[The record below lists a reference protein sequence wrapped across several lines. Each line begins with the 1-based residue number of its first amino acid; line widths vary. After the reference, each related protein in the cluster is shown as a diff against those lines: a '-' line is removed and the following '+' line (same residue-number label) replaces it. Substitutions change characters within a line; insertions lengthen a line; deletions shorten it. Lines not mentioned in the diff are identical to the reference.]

1 MTQIIWLSFLL
12 CIVLAENGTISLLNL
27 DIDDITWDDCS
38 NGYFSTSFNI
48 LDNSNLESILGSSI
62 DVHKRDPEN
71 TGRELPGSSA
81 RNLEISISSDFSHF
95 DFTDLWKS
103 EHRSNEDSKI
113 ETVPITTGN
122 SQLQELPRT
131 DGENMHS
138 SISSDPLHFVDLSH
152 FREINDAST
161 KEFENITDL
170 VTAKNSELFVLQ
182 SASITDKKNY
192 ECPHVG
198 CTMKTKSHQEYMV
211 HRRTHPKP
219 FIYECKVSGCGRTF
233 THQSTLVNHQKT
245 HGPKLKCENCGKN
258 FNSKYRLNAHGKR
271 CANVPYDEDYECLH
285 VGCTMKTKNYNEY
298 VAHKK
303 THPKPF
309 IYECRMPGCGLTFN
323 HPSTFSGHQKTHGLK
338 LQCGSCGKIF
348 KVPGCGLTFNHS
360 SSFYNHQ
367 EAHGPKLQCG
377 NCGKIFNSKNN
388 LRSHKKYCT
397 KALHEE
403 NYECLHVGCTMKT
416 KNYSEYIAHRK
427 THPKPFIYECRVP
440 GCGRTFTHP
449 SSFSIHQETHKIN
462 VQCENCGKIFIYRN
476 NLSAHRKHCTKAPR

>member
-1 MTQIIWLSFLL
+1 MTQIIWFSFLL
-12 CIVLAENGTISLLNL
+12 CIVLAENETISLLNL

-62 DVHKRDPEN
+62 DAHKREPEN
-71 TGRELPGSSA
+71 TGRELPGTSA
-81 RNLEISISSDFSHF
+81 GNLEDSISSDFSHF

-103 EHRSNEDSKI
+103 KHRSNEDSKI
-113 ETVPITTGN
+113 ETVPITIGN

-152 FREINDAST
+152 FREINDANT

-192 ECPHVG
+192 ECSHCESCGNIFKCKSNLFFHKKDCAKAAYEKNYECSHVG
-198 CTMKTKSHQEYMV
+198 CTMKMNSRKEYIA
-211 HRRTHPKP
+211 HRKTHPEP
-219 FIYECKVSGCGRTF
+219 FIYECKVS
-233 THQSTLVNHQKT
+233 
-245 HGPKLKCENCGKN
+245 
-258 FNSKYRLNAHGKR
+258 
-271 CANVPYDEDYECLH
+271 
-285 VGCTMKTKNYNEY
+285 
-298 VAHKK
+298 
-303 THPKPF
+303 
-309 IYECRMPGCGLTFN
+309 
-323 HPSTFSGHQKTHGLK
+323 
-338 LQCGSCGKIF
+338 
-348 KVPGCGLTFNHS
+348 GCGLTFNHS
-360 SSFYNHQ
+360 SSFYSHQ

-388 LRSHKKYCT
+388 LRSHKKHCT

-416 KNYSEYIAHRK
+416 KNYKEYISHRK
-427 THPKPFIYECRVP
+427 THPKPFIYECKVS
-440 GCGRTFTHP
+440 GCGLTFTHP
-449 SSFSIHQETHKIN
+449 SSFCFHQETHKLN
-462 VQCENCGKIFIYRN
+462 VHCENCGKNFIYKN

>member
-12 CIVLAENGTISLLNL
+12 CTVLAENETISLLNL

-62 DVHKRDPEN
+62 DAHKREPEN
-71 TGRELPGSSA
+71 TGRELPGTSA

-138 SISSDPLHFVDLSH
+138 SISANTEKS
-152 FREINDAST
+152 EI
-161 KEFENITDL
+161 KTDL
-170 VTAKNSELFVLQ
+170 VTAKNMELFVLQ
-182 SASITDKKNY
+182 NPTITDKKNY

-198 CTMKTKSHQEYMV
+198 CTMKTKSRNEYIA

-219 FIYECKVSGCGRTF
+219 FIYECKVPGCGQTF

-271 CANVPYDEDYECLH
+271 CANVPYDKNYECHH
-285 VGCTMKTKNYNEY
+285 VGCTMKTKSHNEY
-298 VAHKK
+298 IDHKK
-303 THPKPF
+303 THPEPF
-309 IYECRMPGCGLTFN
+309 IYECKVSGCGRTFN
-323 HPSTFSGHQKTHGLK
+323 HPSTFYSHDKTHGTK
-338 LQCGSCGKIF
+338 LQCGNCGKIF
-348 KVPGCGLTFNHS
+348 NSKNNLRSHKKRCTKALHDKNYECHHVGCTMKTKSYSKYIAHRKTHPKPFVYECKVFGCGGTFNNPS
-360 SSFYNHQ
+360 TFYSHQ
-367 EAHGPKLQCG
+367 ETHGPKLQCG

-388 LRSHKKYCT
+388 LRSHKK
-397 KALHEE
+397 
-403 NYECLHVGCTMKT
+403 
-416 KNYSEYIAHRK
+416 
-427 THPKPFIYECRVP
+427 
-440 GCGRTFTHP
+440 
-449 SSFSIHQETHKIN
+449 
-462 VQCENCGKIFIYRN
+462 
-476 NLSAHRKHCTKAPR
+476 HCTKAPR